1 MFRHSAFAV
10 IWNEMV
16 VWIHVNSWVNL
27 MTNLWSVTWGS
38 RYNRFRFFLDEM
50 FLSTGAQMG
59 RLALMNFIHSLNT
72 PLLVRS
78 RGIHLNGHQVCK
90 GSVVLTCLVIQCAA
104 FWSVGPLQHGATV
117 LAAAGQRWSYGE
129 KHDGGVSTIT
139 QTLSAGKPTQA
150 CRNHSL
156 YTCRHAGLLVSSE
169 TERSSAIQS
178 LYVLLAVVTRFID
191 WNSDWWGDPGDHE
204 EMLGGKPVCPVS
216 SHSCSRMASLPLS
229 SQPRAQQV
237 RQSPFIYWATHTQ
250 DVVTVRHE
258 VNSAYTQWKVGHNSN
273 ALYVFYYAQR

>member
-1 MFRHSAFAV
+1 
-10 IWNEMV
+10 
-16 VWIHVNSWVNL
+16 
-27 MTNLWSVTWGS
+27 
-38 RYNRFRFFLDEM
+38 
-50 FLSTGAQMG
+50 MG

-117 LAAAGQRWSYGE
+117 LAAAGQRWSCGE

-156 YTCRHAGLLVSSE
+156 YTCRHAGLLVPSE
-169 TERSSAIQS
+169 TERSSAPSYNHCMFYLQLSHVLSTGTVTDEGILETMRRCWEENQ
-178 LYVLLAVVTRFID
+178 YVLCPHTAVAV
-191 WNSDWWGDPGDHE
+191 WHHYHCPHSPG
-204 EMLGGKPVCPVS
+204 LNRSGKVHS
-216 SHSCSRMASLPLS
+216 STEPHTHKTW
-229 SQPRAQQV
+229 SQ
-237 RQSPFIYWATHTQ
+237 
-250 DVVTVRHE
+250 
-258 VNSAYTQWKVGHNSN
+258 
-273 ALYVFYYAQR
+273 